1 MVDTHK
7 QEPEETDF
15 IPEEI
20 EAGDEPDIE
29 DIEAQSTEKMKKL
42 RDSLKASEAEKM
54 KALEDLQRAR
64 ADFLNSKRRLEEQLA
79 RDRERIIERMII
91 DLLPLVDSFEA
102 AQANKELWEKI
113 DPIQRTGIEGI
124 YAQLM
129 SYLKSNNVEVIETL
143 GKHFSPHEHEAVA
156 NVPVTDEAQR
166 DTVIAVLQK
175 GFKRNDVII
184 RPAKVAVGTHE

>member
-7 QEPEETDF
+7 QEPEEMDF

-29 DIEAQSTEKMKKL
+29 DIEAQSAEKMKKL